1 MNASPWPVPEIA
13 TTSSRAYT
21 PAPTIGESPTRPSD
35 WPTIP
40 PVEVAAATRPLTSL
54 LYHVSPMDPLTY
66 GCASVALVG
75 AAALASYLPTRRTT
89 AVNPVEA
96 LRAE

>member
-1 MNASPWPVPEIA
+1 VCGLA
-13 TTSSRAYT
+13 
-21 PAPTIGESPTRPSD
+21 
-35 WPTIP
+35 
-40 PVEVAAATRPLTSL
+40 VALGATRPLTSL